1 MTYLYFF
8 VFCSVFHIL
17 YLLKLKKKYIYI
29 FRGECT
35 ETCKA
40 RRRDLEAESK
50 QLRRELKTKDD
61 RCLAAEREVQVNQVI
76 FYVPR
81 AERAYLKPRGIF
93 RLLSQSC

>member
-1 MTYLYFF
+1 MFSFSY
-8 VFCSVFHIL
+8 IL
-17 YLLKLKKKYIYI
+17 STKIKNIYI

-93 RLLSQSC
+93 RL